1 MDKKRLKRALGG
13 AILLA
18 ILIAGISYNGYV
30 KTHTFTLSGNERVKS
45 EEIQPVSGSVKITS
59 TADTDVV
66 FTDIKSGE
74 IYVIG
79 YITSGVGETIKL
91 ERGKWYRVEGIGEL
105 TVSETS
111 QCSYR
116 MTEKY
121 SGCYNR
127 QKKYENLKSLENS
140 R

>member
-18 ILIAGISYNGYV
+18 ILITGISYNGYV
-30 KTHTFTLSGNERVKS
+30 KTHTFTLSGSERVKS

-66 FTDIKSGE
+66 FTDIESGE
-74 IYVIG
+74 TYVIG
-79 YITSGVGETIKL
+79 YITAGVGETIKL

-105 TVSETS
+105 TVRPVNVRIE
-111 QCSYR
+111 
-116 MTEKY
+116 
-121 SGCYNR
+121 
-127 QKKYENLKSLENS
+127 
-140 R
+140 

>member
-18 ILIAGISYNGYV
+18 ILITGISYNGYV
-30 KTHTFTLSGNERVKS
+30 KTHTFTLSGSERVKS

-66 FTDIKSGE
+66 FTDIESGE
-74 IYVIG
+74 TYVIG

-91 ERGKWYRVEGIGEL
+91 ERGKWYSGEGIGEL
-105 TVSETS
+105 TVRPDNVRIE
-111 QCSYR
+111 
-116 MTEKY
+116 
-121 SGCYNR
+121 
-127 QKKYENLKSLENS
+127 
-140 R
+140 

>member
-18 ILIAGISYNGYV
+18 ILITGISYNGYV

-79 YITSGVGETIKL
+79 YIKL

-105 TVSETS
+105 TVRPVNVRIE
-111 QCSYR
+111 
-116 MTEKY
+116 
-121 SGCYNR
+121 
-127 QKKYENLKSLENS
+127 
-140 R
+140 

>member
-1 MDKKRLKRALGG
+1 MDNKRLKQALGG
-13 AILLA
+13 AIPLA
-18 ILIAGISYNGYV
+18 ILITGISYNSYV
-30 KTHTFTLSGNERVKS
+30 KIHTFTLSGSERVKS

-105 TVSETS
+105 TVRPVNVRIE
-111 QCSYR
+111 
-116 MTEKY
+116 
-121 SGCYNR
+121 
-127 QKKYENLKSLENS
+127 
-140 R
+140 

>member
-13 AILLA
+13 AIPLA
-18 ILIAGISYNGYV
+18 ILIIGISYNSYV
-30 KTHTFTLSGNERVKS
+30 KIHTFTLSGSERVKS

-66 FTDIKSGE
+66 FTDIESGE
-74 IYVIG
+74 TYVIG

-105 TVSETS
+105 TVRPVNVRIE
-111 QCSYR
+111 
-116 MTEKY
+116 
-121 SGCYNR
+121 
-127 QKKYENLKSLENS
+127 
-140 R
+140 

>member
-13 AILLA
+13 AILFA
-18 ILIAGISYNGYV
+18 ILITGISYNGYV
-30 KTHTFTLSGNERVKS
+30 KTHTFTLSGSERVKS

-66 FTDIKSGE
+66 FTDIESGE
-74 IYVIG
+74 TYVIG

-105 TVSETS
+105 TVRPVNVRIE
-111 QCSYR
+111 
-116 MTEKY
+116 
-121 SGCYNR
+121 
-127 QKKYENLKSLENS
+127 
-140 R
+140 